1 MRKPAAYLFAILV
14 GAIIWFFFQHFK
26 VEGTNLLRVVPKSEQ
41 ELNRIADAEVNGTT
55 GEVSPAVGQEQSK
68 PKSGGGLSDWFS
80 LGQKKTSPT
89 TTETISVS
97 PVNLQTSP
105 KQPKRDPNKIRIASF
120 HLNYFG
126 SSADDPSVIDIV
138 ASVVQHFDIVA
149 LQGVSP
155 QGSAAITQ
163 LANKAGNY
171 DAILPKNF
179 GTQQQDQQFAYLFN
193 PQTIIADKGDGLYT
207 LIDPDNLLSR
217 DPLIGWFRARA
228 ANAEDAFTF
237 SLVNVHTSK
246 SRAQQELDVLD
257 DAMGVI
263 RHDHRNEDDVIM
275 VGCFQAPHNQLHGLG
290 GLRGFVPTLRKPT
303 TDLNRTMQLHNI
315 VFQQPETDE
324 WTGRSGVFDYFR
336 LNDLQTNEAVLISDY
351 LPVWAE
357 FSIYEGGKQ
366 GRIATRS
373 RSAY

>member
-26 VEGTNLLRVVPKSEQ
+26 VEGTKSLRVVPKSEQ
-41 ELNRIADAEVNGTT
+41 ELNRVADAEVTGTT
-55 GEVSPAVGQEQSK
+55 GEVSPAVGQQT
-68 PKSGGGLSDWFS
+68 KSGGGLRDWLS
-80 LGQKKTSPT
+80 LGKKTANDTKP
-89 TTETISVS
+89 ETVTVS
-97 PVNLQTSP
+97 PVNLQTST

-120 HLNYFG
+120 HLNFFG
-126 SSADDPSVIDIV
+126 SSADDPLVLDTV
-138 ASVVQHFDIVA
+138 ANVVQHFDIVA

-171 DAILPKNF
+171 EVLLPKNF
-179 GTQQQDQQFAYLFN
+179 GTQQQDQQFAYVFD
-193 PQTIIADKGDGLYT
+193 PKTIVADRGDGLYT

-228 ANAEDAFTF
+228 AKPDDAFTF
-237 SLVNVHTSK
+237 SLVNVNTSK
-246 SRAQQELDVLD
+246 SRVQQELDVLD
-257 DAMGVI
+257 DAMSVI

-275 VGCFQAPHNQLHGLG
+275 VGCFQAPHSQLHGLG
-290 GLRGFVPTLRKPT
+290 SMRGFVPTLRKPA
-303 TDLNRTMQLHNI
+303 TDLNRTVQLHNI
-315 VFQQPETDE
+315 VFQRPETDE

-336 LNDLQTNEAVLISDY
+336 LNDLQTDEALLISDF
-351 LPVWAE
+351 LPIWAE

-373 RSAY
+373 RSPY